1 SARWQ
6 GSPARR
12 SPDAGRSRS
21 APNQAP
27 HLTEPASW
35 FSELQRPCRRPRQ
48 LNSARGPAATPREGT
63 GKAAEGGLN
72 GGRHSRE
79 RDWSRVE
86 RECPDA
92 PARSPLKPVLGPE
105 IHPSDGKHILS
116 YRGRGLQ
123 WPLRQWCFSP

>member
-1 SARWQ
+1 SI
-6 GSPARR
+6 GS
-12 SPDAGRSRS
+12 GRNAVNERQAKASFRS
-21 APNQAP
+21 AKS
-27 HLTEPASW
+27 LGVY
-35 FSELQRPCRRPRQ
+35 RQ